1 MLTRLGEKFTDL
13 FRKNMPDAF
22 VFALLLT
29 LVIGIVA
36 ALGVQASPILIIES
50 WYKGFWMLLEF
61 GMQMVLLIVTGY
73 TIALSPFIKKQ
84 IDRLTTVIKTPIQVY
99 YFVTL
104 FGVLVSMVSWGWVVI
119 AAVLG
124 RELAQR
130 VKGVNYPFLI
140 ACAYFSNNSWVT
152 GLSSSIP
159 LLLNTDG
166 NYLIESGVLE
176 ATIPTTTTL
185 GSPLNISIILLY
197 TIFAPLLVVLLRP
210 KNATNATFKDLLTD
224 THSTDEISIEDEAE
238 SLRLPIRNLSDRL
251 NNNFPLIV
259 IIFLMG
265 LFYTISHFT
274 QRGFDLNLNIM
285 NFIFLILGLLLHKT
299 PLRYSI
305 AMRRTSSNVSSI
317 LFQFPFYAGIMGI
330 MIHTGLGEAL
340 AMQLATIADI
350 HTYPFFS
357 FLLGG
362 IVNFAIP
369 SGGGEFAVIGPSI
382 LEAVKVI
389 GSGLPNGQLIEML
402 SRASLAVAYGESLTN
417 LLQPFYLLL
426 VLPIM
431 GAGIKIQARDVMGY
445 LVIPFLLFFSIQVLL
460 ITFMPL

>member
-1 MLTRLGEKFTDL
+1 MLTRLGEKFTDF

-265 LFYTISHFT
+265 LFYTVSHFT

-382 LEAVKVI
+382 LEAVNVI

>member
-13 FRKNMPDAF
+13 FKKNMPDAF
-22 VFALLLT
+22 VFALILT
-29 LVIGIVA
+29 LAISLM
-36 ALGVQASPILIIES
+36 ALVGVKATPIEIIDS

-73 TIALSPFIKKQ
+73 TIALSPLIKKQ
-84 IDRLTTVIKTPIQVY
+84 IDRLAAVIKSPVQVY

-104 FGVLVSMVSWGWVVI
+104 FGLMVSLVSWGWVVI

-130 VKGVNYPFLI
+130 VKGINYPFLI
-140 ACAYFSNNSWVT
+140 ACAYFSNNSWST

-159 LLLNTDG
+159 LLLNTEG
-166 NYLIESGVLE
+166 NYLISSGVLE
-176 ATIPTTTTL
+176 TTIPTTTTL
-185 GSPLNISIILLY
+185 ASPLNISIILLY
-197 TIFAPLLVVLLRP
+197 VLFAPLLALLLRP
-210 KNATNATFKDLLTD
+210 QESEGVEFKDLLID
-224 THSTDEISIEDEAE
+224 NSSLKQISIEEEAN
-238 SLRLPIRNLSDRL
+238 LQRLPFKSLSDIL
-251 NNNFPLIV
+251 NNNFPLVV
-259 IIFLMG
+259 IIFLIG
-265 LFYTISHFT
+265 LYYSVRHFVLN
-274 QRGFDLNLNIM
+274 GFDLNLNIM

-305 AMRRTSSNVSSI
+305 AMRRSSSNVSSI

-340 AMQLATIADI
+340 AMQLATVANI

-389 GSGLPNGQLIEML
+389 GAGVSEAELAHML
-402 SRASLAVAYGESLTN
+402 SRAALSVAYGESLTN

-426 VLPIM
+426 ILPVM
-431 GAGIKIQARDVMGY
+431 GAGVKIQARDVMGY
-445 LVIPFLLFFSIQVLL
+445 LVIPF
-460 ITFMPL
+460 T

>member
-1 MLTRLGEKFTDL
+1 
-13 FRKNMPDAF
+13 
-22 VFALLLT
+22 
-29 LVIGIVA
+29 
-36 ALGVQASPILIIES
+36 
-50 WYKGFWMLLEF
+50 
-61 GMQMVLLIVTGY
+61 
-73 TIALSPFIKKQ
+73 
-84 IDRLTTVIKTPIQVY
+84 
-99 YFVTL
+99 
-104 FGVLVSMVSWGWVVI
+104 
-119 AAVLG
+119 
-124 RELAQR
+124 
-130 VKGVNYPFLI
+130 
-140 ACAYFSNNSWVT
+140 
-152 GLSSSIP
+152 
-159 LLLNTDG
+159 
-166 NYLIESGVLE
+166 
-176 ATIPTTTTL
+176 
-185 GSPLNISIILLY
+185 
-197 TIFAPLLVVLLRP
+197 
-210 KNATNATFKDLLTD
+210 
-224 THSTDEISIEDEAE
+224 
-238 SLRLPIRNLSDRL
+238 
-251 NNNFPLIV
+251 
-259 IIFLMG
+259 
-265 LFYTISHFT
+265 
-274 QRGFDLNLNIM
+274 
-285 NFIFLILGLLLHKT
+285 
-299 PLRYSI
+299 
-305 AMRRTSSNVSSI
+305 
-317 LFQFPFYAGIMGI
+317 